1 MVANL
6 KTQKKDFSQNVKYQK
21 LTQEKVENLN
31 KSVIIEEIRKV
42 MRFDVEKA
50 SG

>member
-1 MVANL
+1 M
-6 KTQKKDFSQNVKYQK
+6 
-21 LTQEKVENLN
+21 TQEKVGDVN
-31 KSVIIEEIRKV
+31 KSMTTEEIRKV